1 MDRITL
7 AAAITLYHPDDKVA
21 DYIISISPYFGMIY
35 LFDNTESKECT
46 DKMRACFKNQP
57 GIKYAA
63 RNINKGLA
71 HGLNVCCDAAYKEG
85 FQWIMLFDQD
95 SVITADMVEGMCDF
109 IAEYDEEKLAI
120 AAPMIDDFKNRRVR
134 EKKAKRK
141 KEVITSGMVL
151 KLEVFKKTGGFL
163 NALFVDAVDIEYCLR
178 LAKNGYF
185 ILENNQVRMAH
196 NQYDTEQVLGG
207 YKVNKYS
214 ALRHYYIAR
223 GYCYITEHYN
233 YEKTYLEYF
242 KQENWG
248 RFRGMLLY
256 DKDRPKKLLAA
267 ILGVIDYKMGR
278 FGKCRWKIFR

>member
-1 MDRITL
+1 MNHITL

-21 DYIISISPYFGMIY
+21 DYIISIRPYFGMIY
-35 LFDNTESKECT
+35 LYDNTESKDCT
-46 DKMRACFKNQP
+46 DKMRARFKDQP

-63 RNINKGLA
+63 KNINKGLA
-71 HGLNVCCDAAYKEG
+71 HGLNVCCNAAYKEG

-95 SVITADMVEGMCDF
+95 SVITEDLVNGMCDF
-109 IAEYDEEKLAI
+109 IEEYDEEKLAI
-120 AAPMIDDFKNRRVR
+120 ASPMIDDFKNRSVK

-151 KLEVFKKTGGFL
+151 KLEAFKKNGYFL

-185 ILENNQVRMAH
+185 ILENNQVKLAH
-196 NQYDTEQVLGG
+196 NQYDCEQVLGD

-223 GYCYITEHYN
+223 GYCYIMEHYD

-242 KQENWG
+242 KQANIR
-248 RFRGMLLY
+248 RFRAMLLY
-256 DKDRPKKLLAA
+256 DKHRPRKLLAVM
-267 ILGVIDYKMGR
+267 LGIIDYKLGKFGR
-278 FGKCRWKIFR
+278 CRWRVLY

>member
-1 MDRITL
+1 MNHITL

-21 DYIISISPYFGMIY
+21 DYIISIRPYFGMIY
-35 LFDNTESKECT
+35 LYDNTESKDCT
-46 DKMRACFKNQP
+46 DKMRARFKDQP

-63 RNINKGLA
+63 KNLNKGLA
-71 HGLNVCCDAAYKEG
+71 HGLNACCNAAYKEG

-95 SVITADMVEGMCDF
+95 SVITEDLVIGMCDF
-109 IAEYDEEKLAI
+109 IEEYDEEKLAI
-120 AAPMIDDFKNRRVR
+120 ASPMIDDFKNRSVK

-151 KLEVFKKTGGFL
+151 KLEAFNKNGYFL

-185 ILENNQVRMAH
+185 ILENNQVKLAH
-196 NQYDTEQVLGG
+196 NQYDCQQVLGG
-207 YKVNKYS
+207 YKINKYS

-223 GYCYITEHYN
+223 GYCYIMEHYD

-242 KQENWG
+242 KQENTR
-248 RFRGMLLY
+248 RFWGMLLY
-256 DKDRPKKLLAA
+256 DKHRPRKLLAVM
-267 ILGVIDYKMGR
+267 LGIIDYKLGKFGR
-278 FGKCRWKIFR
+278 CRWRVLY